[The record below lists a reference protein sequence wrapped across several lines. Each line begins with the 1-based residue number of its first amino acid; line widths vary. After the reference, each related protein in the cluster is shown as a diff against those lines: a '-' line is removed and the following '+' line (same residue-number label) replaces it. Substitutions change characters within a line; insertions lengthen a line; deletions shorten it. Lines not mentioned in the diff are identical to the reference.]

1 MFPAA
6 ARVQQSASSN
16 KEGSKS
22 RQNPCRPNLP
32 ASRRCFRVQTRVPTV
47 WSAASSYREDFLMCW
62 PSNKVVKSDSKT
74 NPGYQ
79 RVTQRQVM
87 RHFTSKSNGTD
98 QSQNGSSNK
107 PPGPISRVTSIDSN
121 FVVAYPRQPSQQ
133 QSGQITL
140 QTVLSLKATH
150 HAEIRKIEIPRSM
163 VVEASSW

>member
-32 ASRRCFRVQTRVPTV
+32 ASRRCFRVQTRVPTA
-47 WSAASSYREDFLMCW
+47 WSAASSYREDCLMCW

-87 RHFTSKSNGTD
+87 RHFTSNGTD

-107 PPGPISRVTSIDSN
+107 PPDPISRATSIDSN
-121 FVVAYPRQPSQQ
+121 FVVAYPRPAFSATKRTDHAPNSFVSQGHT
-133 QSGQITL
+133 SCRN
-140 QTVLSLKATH
+140 K
-150 HAEIRKIEIPRSM
+150 EN
-163 VVEASSW
+163 